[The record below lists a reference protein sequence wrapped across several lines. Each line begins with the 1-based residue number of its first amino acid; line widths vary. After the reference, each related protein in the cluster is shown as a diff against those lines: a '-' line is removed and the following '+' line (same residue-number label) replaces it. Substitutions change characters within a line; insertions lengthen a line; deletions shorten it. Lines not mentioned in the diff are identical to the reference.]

1 MTFGEALLTKPNW
14 IDQLPFDARAA
25 LNAAMQPRAFAS
37 GALIYNRTE
46 QPHGLYLIRS
56 GSALFQIDAA
66 NGKRLLL
73 KIIRTNELFGE
84 TVAFDGKPAP
94 IAVEARGP
102 LVTNFVPKAQL
113 AALRDRFVEI
123 DRQLAAAAAQNLRAT
138 LVALEELN
146 LMNLRERAAARL
158 ISLCRDTGQSAD
170 APIRLDLTQTE
181 FASMLGASRQAT
193 NGMLGELE
201 SIGAI
206 RRGFRHLVCMHSIL
220 AK

>member
-1 MTFGEALLTKPNW
+1 
-14 IDQLPFDARAA
+14 
-25 LNAAMQPRAFAS
+25 MQPRAFAS

-56 GSALFQIDAA
+56 GSALFQIDGA

-73 KIIRTNELFGE
+73 KIVRQNELFGE
-84 TVAFDGKPAP
+84 TVAYDGKPAP
-94 IAVEARGP
+94 IAVEARGQ
-102 LVTNFVPKAQL
+102 LIVDFVSTGQL
-113 AALRDRFVEI
+113 GLLRDRFVEI
-123 DRQLAAAAAQNLRAT
+123 DRHLAAAAAQNLRAT

-146 LMNLRERAAARL
+146 LMNLRERATARL
-158 ISLCRDTGQSAD
+158 ISLCRETGQSAD

-193 NGMLGELE
+193 NGILGDLE
-201 SIGAI
+201 NIGAI

-220 AK
+220 ANSLPMVDGGLRSGFNESH